1 MTKNTL
7 PIPVS
12 PETAARLQ
20 AVKGHVEDYRAGRV
34 VPEPDAHI
42 ALKAQR
48 LPTDLK
54 THIRITPLER
64 MILDTVSATHLIH
77 NRLLPSQ
84 SVVLR
89 RAIEVYAE
97 TLVKLSVDPAK
108 MAAEGRKL
116 ARHARQD
123 RRVH

>member
-1 MTKNTL
+1 MTKTTL
-7 PIPVS
+7 PIPIS
-12 PETAARLQ
+12 QETASRLQ
-20 AVKGHVEDYRAGRV
+20 ALKGHVEDHLAGRV
-34 VPEPDAHI
+34 VPQPDNHV

-64 MILDTVSATHLIH
+64 MLFDTVSATHLIH

-97 TLVKLSVDPAK
+97 TLVKLSTNPTK
-108 MAAEGRKL
+108 MTEEGRKL

-123 RRVH
+123 RRTH

>member
-12 PETAARLQ
+12 PEIAARLQ
-20 AVKGHVEDYRAGRV
+20 ALASHIEDYRVGRI
-34 VPEPDAHI
+34 VPQRDSHV

-97 TLVKLSVDPAK
+97 TLVKFSTNPTK
-108 MAAEGRKL
+108 MAEEGRKL
-116 ARHARQD
+116 ARHARQN
-123 RRVH
+123 RRTH